1 MNIEQE
7 FEIIREFAEA
17 NKDMFPD
24 GGKVLF
30 FRSKKFKYFSD
41 EHLSNLE
48 DQFINSRNFKNKEV
62 STIPDNAVY
71 LYIKKNLIKLMKKLK
86 L

>member
-1 MNIEQE
+1 MTPDEE
-7 FEIIREFAEA
+7 FEIIKEFAEA

-41 EHLSNLE
+41 EHLSNLK

-71 LYIKKNLIKLMKKLK
+71 LYIKKKFNKTFKEI
-86 L
+86 